1 MLRGLDE
8 VDWDELFH
16 AYGKAVDTA
25 NLLRQAASPDSDTA
39 QEAVS
44 ELHGSI
50 FHQGTVYPA
59 TVAAVPF
66 LAELATTAPHRRA
79 DLVWMLGMLADPH
92 HAYGDEVLDVRAA
105 VAAQL
110 PVLHTL
116 LADGDQNVREA
127 AAYAAAQAGTDAEP
141 LRKRWRTE
149 TAEPVRASLALAL
162 GLIDP
167 AATGPELTDLV
178 LHAAPPVRVAAAVA
192 LLRAG
197 LPWPDGAVT
206 AVVAAIDD
214 GAIVEY
220 CWAHGGE
227 WSAELVVA
235 TSAPV
240 ALDLLDQLL
249 KGREPKTRKLGL
261 YAAAERYDVSRSAP
275 RQIVP
280 LVAAA
285 VHDPDPDVRE
295 RAVSAL
301 SRAGAAAGRYADL
314 LAGLA
319 AGFPEVAGSRAFT
332 PEFQAVSALARL
344 GDPRWIEPVCAAAA
358 AGHPSP
364 WSLRAA
370 RPGPAV
376 LAAVRRRLA
385 DEPARADVLARVLGT
400 WHATEAVPELLAALP
415 HDGPEVAGAL
425 LAIGHDEPA
434 AVPHLRARVTRT
446 GDATAAVAI
455 WRITGDARPLLDLLE
470 RVLSGEGQPLRGR
483 QTFVDGLGETLHP
496 LLPAARDQLT
506 GAAARTHPRREV
518 QILAA
523 RIVAAADGV
532 PPVLATVRAV
542 LAGGWGPARAA
553 ADLIADLAPDHRD
566 TLAAFEPLLR
576 ERLGDRLSRVSAV
589 RALARLGVPVT
600 ELTEPLVHGVADHAG
615 LATILE
621 LRAVETIPGLLQLAT
636 RDDRVHPGGGAD
648 DAVWKDEL
656 LVERIH
662 ATIAALRAG

>member
-1 MLRGLDE
+1 M
-8 VDWDELFH
+8 
-16 AYGKAVDTA
+16 
-25 NLLRQAASPDSDTA
+25 RQAASPDADTA

-66 LAELATTAPHRRA
+66 LAELATAAPHGRA

-110 PVLHTL
+110 PVLQTL

-127 AAYAAAQAGTDAEP
+127 AAYTAAQAGTDAES

-178 LHAAPPVRVAAAVA
+178 LGAAPPVRVAAAVA

-240 ALDLLDQLL
+240 ARELLDQLL
-249 KGREPKTRKLGL
+249 KADKPKTRELGL
-261 YAAAERYDVSRSAP
+261 YAASERCDVSRSAP
-275 RQIVP
+275 PQLVP

-285 VHDPDPDVRE
+285 VNDPDPDVRQG
-295 RAVSAL
+295 AVSAL

-319 AGFPEVAGSRAFT
+319 AGFPDVAGARGFT
-332 PEFQAVSALARL
+332 SEYQAVNALARL
-344 GDPRWIEPVCAAAA
+344 GDPRWIDPVCAAAA
-358 AGHPSP
+358 AGHRTP
-364 WSLRAA
+364 WSVRGA
-370 RPGPAV
+370 RLEPAV
-376 LAAVRRRLA
+376 LAAVRQRLA
-385 DEPARADVLARVLGT
+385 DEPARADVLAFVLGT
-400 WHATEAVPELLAALP
+400 WRAPEAVPELLAALP
-415 HDGPEVAGAL
+415 HEGPEAAGAL
-425 LAIGHDEPA
+425 LAIGHDDPA

-446 GDATAAVAI
+446 GDPAAALAVR
-455 WRITGDARPLLDLLE
+455 RITGDARPLLDLLDT
-470 RVLSGEGQPLRGR
+470 VLSGKGELPRGP
-483 QTFVDGLGETLHP
+483 QTFVDGLGETLYP
-496 LLPAARDQLT
+496 LLPAAREQLT
-506 GAAARTHPRREV
+506 GAAARTHPQREV

-523 RIVAAADGV
+523 RIVAAVDGV

-542 LAGGWGPARAA
+542 LAGGWGPAASTAA
-553 ADLIADLAPDHRD
+553 GLIADLAPDHRD
-566 TLAAFEPLLR
+566 TLAALEPLLR
-576 ERLGDRLSRVSAV
+576 GRLGDRLSRVSAA

-621 LRAVETIPGLLQLAT
+621 LRAVETIPGLVELTA
-636 RDDRVHPGGGAD
+636 RDSRIHLGGGD
-648 DAVWKDEL
+648 DAMWNDEL

-662 ATIAALRAG
+662 TTIAALRAG